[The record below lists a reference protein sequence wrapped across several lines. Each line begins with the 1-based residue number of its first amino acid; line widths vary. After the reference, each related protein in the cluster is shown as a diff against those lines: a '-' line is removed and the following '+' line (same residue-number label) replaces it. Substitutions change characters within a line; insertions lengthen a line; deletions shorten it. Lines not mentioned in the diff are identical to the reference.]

1 MTTKLAADF
10 LGQRVFTFD
19 EVKARYGLSDHA
31 ARQGVLYAKRRGQI
45 GAVRKGLYFVIPPGA
60 DPATFRPDPYLVAAK
75 AEPSGVLAYHA
86 ALDLHGVAYSAFHE
100 LAVAAPKWRRGFPVG
115 DVRVRFV
122 VAPTS
127 FGVETLSREG
137 VPVRVTDRER
147 TLVDCCDRPA
157 YAGGLEE
164 LLRSVEG
171 FPSLDHERILNYV
184 RRYGRKSLAAKVGW
198 VLARYE
204 DRWGFPQDVRRSL
217 RSLRPRGA
225 VIFEPA
231 PRKRL
236 DGEWGVLVPA
246 TLESRLTEA

>member
-1 MTTKLAADF
+1 MTTKVAADF
-10 LGQRVFTFD
+10 LGQRVFTSE
-19 EVKARYGLSDHA
+19 EVKARYALSDHA
-31 ARQGVLYAKRRGQI
+31 AWQAVLYAKRRGQI

-60 DPATFRPDPYLVAAK
+60 DAVTFRPDPYLVAAK
-75 AEPSGVLAYHA
+75 SEPAGVLAYHA
-86 ALDLHGVAYSAFHE
+86 ALELHGVAYSAFHE
-100 LAVAAPKWRRGFPVG
+100 LAVATERWRRGFQVG
-115 DVRVRFV
+115 DVRIRFA
-122 VAPTS
+122 VAPTT

-147 TLVDCCDRPA
+147 TLVDGCDRPA

-171 FPSLDHERILNYV
+171 FPSLDHKRILDYV
-184 RRYGRKSLAAKVGW
+184 RRYGRKSLAAKAGW
-198 VLARYE
+198 VLSRYE

-217 RSLRPRGA
+217 QRLRPRGA
-225 VIFEPA
+225 VIFESA

-246 TLESRLTEA
+246 TLESRVTEA